1 MQHFQR
7 ARLIAELRD
16 SIASIEAAP
25 HTDAPPAHRES
36 AVTRAQ
42 ESATTAASAHP
53 AVAITDQEDA
63 SCTDEAQEAYRKILR
78 SASVREQ
85 STARM
90 RTKLLQA
97 SYSDQA
103 VEAAIAKA
111 CRLGVIDDRRYADA
125 RLRAALAKGEGLR
138 KTADEAASLG
148 ITLESLDA
156 YDENLDAI
164 ENEAERAYRFIAA
177 HPTRAKNKRDAAYRK
192 LIQRGFGSDA
202 AASAARRW
210 AEEQL

>member
-1 MQHFQR
+1 MQRSQR

-16 SIASIEAAP
+16 SIASIEATP
-25 HTDAPPAHRES
+25 HADAPSAHREGAVQGAQGS
-36 AVTRAQ
+36 ARTG
-42 ESATTAASAHP
+42 ASAHSAAEAP
-53 AVAITDQEDA
+53 SREDA
-63 SCTDEAQEAYRKILR
+63 SCTDEVQEAYRKILR

-90 RTKLLQA
+90 RAKLLQA
-97 SYSDQA
+97 SYSEQA

-111 CRLGVIDDRRYADA
+111 CRLGVLDDRRYADG

-148 ITLESLDA
+148 IALESLDA
-156 YDENLDAI
+156 YGENLDAI
-164 ENEAERAYRFIAA
+164 EDEAERAYRFIAA
-177 HPTRAKNKRDAAYRK
+177 HPTRAKNKRNAAYRK
-192 LIQRGFGSDA
+192 LVQRGFGSDA

>member
-1 MQHFQR
+1 MQRSQR
-7 ARLIAELRD
+7 ARLLAELRD

-25 HTDAPPAHRES
+25 HTDALSVHLES
-36 AVTRAQ
+36 TVTRAQ
-42 ESATTAASAHP
+42 GNAPTASAHP
-53 AVAITDQEDA
+53 AAEITDQEDA

-85 STARM
+85 STSRM
-90 RTKLLQA
+90 RAKLLQA

-156 YDENLDAI
+156 YDENLDVI

-210 AEEQL
+210 AEESA

>member
-1 MQHFQR
+1 MQRSQR
-7 ARLIAELRD
+7 ARLLAELRD

-25 HTDAPPAHRES
+25 HTDALSVHLES
-36 AVTRAQ
+36 TVTRAQ
-42 ESATTAASAHP
+42 GSAPTASAHP
-53 AVAITDQEDA
+53 AAEITDQEDA
-63 SCTDEAQEAYRKILR
+63 SSIDEAQEAYRKILR

-85 STARM
+85 STSRM
-90 RTKLLQA
+90 RAKLLQA

-156 YDENLDAI
+156 YGENLD

-192 LIQRGFGSDA
+192 LIQRGFDSDA

-210 AEEQL
+210 AEENA